1 MNGETVAL
9 IALIA
14 LLVLIAI
21 EVPIAL
27 ALTGSGALGLA
38 LLGQAQNI
46 TGVLG
51 STAYSST
58 AKYALFVICMYVL
71 LGALISNAGIGMAIY
86 RSVNRI
92 VGRLP
97 GGLAA
102 TAVGATTLFSGISG
116 SSAADVAAFGRI
128 SVQEM
133 TRHGYRKDYAA
144 AVVAAAGA
152 FAALI
157 PPAIGFVL
165 YGIIA
170 EESISA
176 LIFAGILP
184 GVLSCVLLALFV
196 VMRARFTRAED
207 RPEFGGRSPRAA
219 VDQVTAATSVAT
231 APRTLFSRFAYS
243 DAWGVIYAAVIFLV
257 VVGGLYSG
265 QFTATEAGAIGAI
278 VAIVITIVEVLKQR
292 TSLFRTLS
300 VSFREAVGTSSMI
313 FLLLVGGGVFGYMI
327 TLSGLPQQLTR
338 SIEAAGFPPLAVAGL
353 MLLLL
358 VPLGMVLDGLTLM
371 LVVVPL
377 MAPIV
382 TGLGLDGVWYG
393 VLVLKAIE
401 IGLITP
407 PVGLNVFIISA
418 ATGAKVERVFRYLIP
433 FVVLDLAM
441 TAVLF
446 LFPDI
451 VLWLPRMAGLL

>member
-1 MNGETVAL
+1 MSGELVAA
-9 IALIA
+9 IAVVV
-14 LLVLIAI
+14 LLVLIAT

-27 ALTGSGALGLA
+27 ALMGSGILGLV
-38 LLGQAQNI
+38 LLGQDDNI
-46 TGVLG
+46 TSILG

-71 LGALISNAGIGMAIY
+71 LGALISNAGIGVAIY
-86 RSVNRI
+86 RSVNRL

-128 SVQEM
+128 SVNEM
-133 TRHGYRKDYAA
+133 ARHGYRREYAA

-176 LIFAGILP
+176 LIFAGIVP
-184 GVLSCVLLALFV
+184 GILSCLLLALFV
-196 VMRARFTRAED
+196 ILRARFSRGERRA
-207 RPEFGGRSPRAA
+207 EFGGRPAEPAA
-219 VDQVTAATSVAT
+219 QVTAT
-231 APRTLFSRFAYS
+231 RTFEARGMLSRFAHG
-243 DAWGVIYAAVIFLV
+243 DAWGIVYAIIIFAI

-265 QFTATEAGAIGAI
+265 QFTATEAGAIGVV
-278 VAIVITIVEVLKQR
+278 VAAVITVIEVLKR
-292 TSLFRTLS
+292 RSSLFQTFSLS
-300 VSFREAVGTSSMI
+300 LRESVGTSSMI
-313 FLLLVGGGVFGYMI
+313 FLLIVGGGVFGYMI
-327 TLSGLPQQLTR
+327 TLSGLPRALTH
-338 SIEAAGFPPLAVAGL
+338 SIESAGFPPLAVAGL

-358 VPLGMVLDGLTLM
+358 IPLGMVLDGLTLM

-377 MAPIV
+377 VAPIV
-382 TGLGLDGVWYG
+382 EGLGLDGVWFG
-393 VLVLKAIE
+393 VLVLKTVE

-418 ATGAKVERVFRYLIP
+418 ATGAKVEAVFRFLVP
-433 FVVLDLAM
+433 FVVLDLTF

-446 LFPDI
+446 MFPEI
-451 VLWLPRMAGLL
+451 VLWLPRAVGLL

>member
-1 MNGETVAL
+1 MSGELVAL
-9 IALIA
+9 VATIA
-14 LLVLIAI
+14 LLLFIAI

-27 ALTGSGALGLA
+27 SLMGSGILGLI
-38 LLGQAQNI
+38 LLGQGANV

-71 LGALISNAGIGMAIY
+71 LGSLISNAGIGMAIY
-86 RSVNRI
+86 RSVNRL

-128 SVQEM
+128 SVNEM
-133 TRHGYRKDYAA
+133 TRHGYRREYAA

-157 PPAIGFVL
+157 PPAIGFVF

-176 LIFAGILP
+176 LIFAGIVP
-184 GVLSCVLLALFV
+184 GILSCVLLAVFV
-196 VMRARFTRAED
+196 ILRARFTRGERRA
-207 RPEFGGRSPRAA
+207 EFGGRLAA
-219 VDQVTAATSVAT
+219 ADDQVTAPSVV
-231 APRTLFSRFAYS
+231 APRSLAARIAHS
-243 DAWGVIYAAVIFLV
+243 DAWGVVYAAIIFAIVI
-257 VVGGLYSG
+257 GGLYSG
-265 QFTATEAGAIGAI
+265 QFTATEAGAIGVV
-278 VAIVITIVEVLKQR
+278 VAAVITVVEVLKRR
-292 TSLFRTLS
+292 TSIFRTFSLS
-300 VSFREAVGTSSMI
+300 LRESVGTSSMI

-327 TLSGLPQQLTR
+327 TLSGLPQTLTR
-338 SIEAAGFPPLAVAGL
+338 AIEGSGFPPLAVAGL
-353 MLLLL
+353 MLLVLI
-358 VPLGMVLDGLTLM
+358 PLGMVLDGLTLM

-377 MAPIV
+377 IAPIV

-393 VLVLKAIE
+393 VLVLKAVE

-418 ATGAKVERVFRYLIP
+418 ATGAKVEQVFRFLVP
-433 FVVLDLAM
+433 FVVLDLAV
-441 TAVLF
+441 TAALF
-446 LFPDI
+446 CFPDI

>member
-1 MNGETVAL
+1 MSGETVAL
-9 IALIA
+9 ISIIA
-14 LLVLIAI
+14 LLLFIAI

-27 ALTGSGALGLA
+27 ALTGSGVIGLA
-38 LLGQAQNI
+38 LLGQGHNI

-71 LGALISNAGIGMAIY
+71 LGALISNAGIGIAIY

-133 TRHGYRKDYAA
+133 ARHGYRRDYAA

-176 LIFAGILP
+176 LIFAGLVP
-184 GVLSCVLLALFV
+184 GILSCVLLAVFV
-196 VMRARFTRAED
+196 VLRGRFTRAAD
-207 RPEFGGRSPRAA
+207 RRQFGGRPATAA
-219 VDQVTAATSVAT
+219 ASQVTATPTPELAQRSLA
-231 APRTLFSRFAYS
+231 SRIARS
-243 DAWGVIYAAVIFLV
+243 DSWGVIYAGIIFLI

-278 VAIVITIVEVLKQR
+278 VAIVITVVEVLKNK
-292 TSLFRTLS
+292 TSLFWTLAD
-300 VSFREAVGTSSMI
+300 SFREAVGTSSMI
-313 FLLLVGGGVFGYMI
+313 FLLLVGGGVFGYMV
-327 TLSGLPQQLTR
+327 TLSGLPQSLTR
-338 SIEAAGFPPLAVAGL
+338 AVEAAGFPPMAVAGL

-358 VPLGMVLDGLTLM
+358 IPLGTVLDGLTLM

-382 TGLGLDGVWYG
+382 TGLGLDGVWFG

-401 IGLITP
+401 IGLVTP

-418 ATGAKVERVFRYLIP
+418 ATGAKVEQVFRYLIP
-433 FVVLDLAM
+433 FVALDLAV

-446 LFPDI
+446 LFPEI
-451 VLWLPRMAGLL
+451 VLWLPRLTGLL

>member
-1 MNGETVAL
+1 MSGDVVAL
-9 IALIA
+9 IAVAVLF
-14 LLVLIAI
+14 VLIAI

-27 ALTGSGALGLA
+27 ALMGSGILGLA
-38 LLGQAQNI
+38 LLGQAGNVTNI
-46 TGVLG
+46 LG

-71 LGALISNAGIGMAIY
+71 LGSLISNAGIGVAIY

-128 SVQEM
+128 SVNEM
-133 TRHGYRKDYAA
+133 SRHGYRREYAA

-165 YGIIA
+165 YGIVA

-176 LIFAGILP
+176 LIFAGIVP
-184 GVLSCVLLALFV
+184 GILSCVLLALFV
-196 VMRARFTRAED
+196 VVRARFTPQD
-207 RPEFGGRSPRAA
+207 RRQDFGGRPASAT
-219 VDQVTAATSVAT
+219 DQVTAID
-231 APRTLFSRFAYS
+231 APASRGMLARFVHG
-243 DAWGVIYAAVIFLV
+243 DAWGIVYALVIFTI

-265 QFTATEAGAIGAI
+265 QFTATEAGAIGVVVAAAI
-278 VAIVITIVEVLKQR
+278 TVVEVLKR
-292 TSLFRTLS
+292 RKSLFRTLS
-300 VSFREAVGTSSMI
+300 VSFRESIATSSMI
-313 FLLLVGGGVFGYMI
+313 FLLIIGGGVFGYMM
-327 TLSGLPQQLTR
+327 TLSGLPQALTR
-338 SIEAAGFPPLAVAGL
+338 SIESSGFPPLAVAGL

-358 VPLGMVLDGLTLM
+358 IPLGMVLDGLTLM

-377 MAPIV
+377 IAPV
-382 TGLGLDGVWYG
+382 VNGLGLDGIWFG
-393 VLVLKAIE
+393 VLVLKAVE

-418 ATGAKVERVFRYLIP
+418 ATGAKVENVFRFLVP
-433 FVVLDLAM
+433 FVALDLAF

-446 LFPDI
+446 IFPEI
-451 VLWLPRMAGLL
+451 VLWLPRMVGLL